1 MDYDASLAAAYFGQF
16 YYSVRLWRVPV
27 PSLME
32 PDDASDDSA
41 KVLDFSTVAVACKWH
56 RYMIF

>member
-1 MDYDASLAAAYFGQF
+1 MVYDVSLADTYFGQC

-27 PSLME
+27 ASLME

-41 KVLDFSTVAVACKWH
+41 KVLDFS
-56 RYMIF
+56 